1 MHPAYSVILFTTSSG
16 MGYGLLG
23 LLGLVGAAHGPASTF
38 AFGATCLA
46 FAFGL
51 IVIGLL
57 SSTAHLGHPE
67 RAWRALSQWRS
78 SWLSREGVAAMITFV
93 PGLAFA
99 AAWLSPATGHEVL
112 RVLGYAAFA
121 MCAVTVFC
129 TGMIYQ
135 SLATIGQWHHR
146 LVTPVYLAFA
156 LATGSCLLMAMA
168 QVFGRGPVFLSLFTA
183 VSLVLVLALK
193 LLYWRSVDR
202 DPGRFTMADATGL
215 GAAGEVR
222 QWETP
227 HTAQNYVMNEMG
239 YRVARRHAIKLRR
252 LVVAGLGLALLL
264 TLATLSR
271 VPALDI
277 PAALLAA
284 LSAAAAAFIER
295 WLFFAEAR
303 HVVSLYY
310 GTQRA

>member
-1 MHPAYSVILFTTSSG
+1 MHPAYSVIVFTTASG

-67 RAWRALSQWRS
+67 RAWRALSEWRS
-78 SWLSREGVAAMITFV
+78 SWLSREGVAAMATFA

-99 AAWLSPATGHEVL
+99 WAWLSPEASHELVRILGLATL
-112 RVLGYAAFA
+112 A
-121 MCAVTVFC
+121 MSAVTVFC

-135 SLATIGQWHHR
+135 SLATIRQWHQR
-146 LVTPVYLAFA
+146 LVTPLYLAFA
-156 LATGSCLLMAMA
+156 LATGSCLLMAIA
-168 QVFGRGPVFLSLFTA
+168 QAYGRGPAFLSVFTA
-183 VSLVLVLALK
+183 ASLILALALK
-193 LLYWRSVDR
+193 LLYWRSVDGNA
-202 DPGRFTMADATGL
+202 GRFTMADATGL
-215 GAAGEVR
+215 GAPGEVR
-222 QWETP
+222 QWEAP

-239 YRVARRHAIKLRR
+239 YRIARRHALKLRR
-252 LVVAGLGLALLL
+252 LVLAGLGLALLL
-264 TLATLSR
+264 SPVTLSPI
-271 VPALDI
+271 PALDI
-277 PAALLAA
+277 AASLLAVI
-284 LSAAAAAFIER
+284 AASTAAFIER

-303 HVVSLYY
+303 HVVMLYY
-310 GTQRA
+310 GAPRA

>member
-1 MHPAYSVILFTTSSG
+1 MHPAYSVIVFTTATG

-23 LLGLVGAAHGPASTF
+23 LLGLVGAAHGPASTL

-78 SWLSREGVAAMITFV
+78 SWLSREGVAAMATFA

-99 AAWLSPATGHEVL
+99 WAWLSPDAGHELV
-112 RVLGYAAFA
+112 RVLGLSTLA
-121 MCAVTVFC
+121 MSAVTVFC

-135 SLATIGQWHHR
+135 SLPTIRQWHHR

-156 LATGSCLLMAMA
+156 LATGSCLLMAIA
-168 QVFGRGPVFLSLFTA
+168 QIFGRGQVVQSAITA
-183 VSLVLVLALK
+183 VSLVLVMGLK
-193 LLYWRSVDR
+193 LLYWRSVDG
-202 DPGRFTMADATGL
+202 DAGRFTMADATGL
-215 GAAGEVR
+215 GAMGEVR
-222 QWETP
+222 QWEAP

-239 YRVARRHAIKLRR
+239 YRIARRHALKLRR
-252 LVVAGLGLALLL
+252 LVLAGLGLALLFALL
-264 TLATLSR
+264 TFSHI
-271 VPALDI
+271 PALDI
-277 PAALLAA
+277 AASELAA
-284 LSAAAAAFIER
+284 LAAIAAAFIER

-303 HVVSLYY
+303 HVVTLYY
-310 GTQRA
+310 GAARA